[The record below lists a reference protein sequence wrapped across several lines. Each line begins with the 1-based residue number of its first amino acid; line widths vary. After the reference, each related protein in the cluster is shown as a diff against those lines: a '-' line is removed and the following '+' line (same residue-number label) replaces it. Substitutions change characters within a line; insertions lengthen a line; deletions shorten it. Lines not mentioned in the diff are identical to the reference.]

1 MSGTRALFASIGAS
15 LSLVAAAALSLLAVS
30 AVFAFGGRSDPVAEA
45 NRQQTLILAG
55 PTPSSGQKPLVL
67 AARERPRPT
76 PTAARPSA
84 PPQPTPQAG
93 ITQSANRPPE
103 PVFPQPQPP
112 QPQPPVTP
120 PPPPAAPDPVRP
132 SAGGGLSG
140 TVQSTGDALA
150 QITDPVL
157 PPVSAATQ
165 QVFDAVDELL
175 RRSADGV
182 GKTVNGVLAP

>member
-30 AVFAFGGRSDPVAEA
+30 AVFAFGGWSDPVAEPG
-45 NRQQTLILAG
+45 RQQTLILADAS
-55 PTPSSGQKPLVL
+55 PSSGQKPLVL

-93 ITQSANRPPE
+93 VTQSASPPRE
-103 PVFPQPQPP
+103 PVL
-112 QPQPPVTP
+112 P
-120 PPPPAAPDPVRP
+120 PPPPVIPEPQPPAVTDPISP
-132 SAGGGLSG
+132 SAGQGLGGA
-140 TVQSTGDALA
+140 VQSTGDALA
-150 QITDPVL
+150 EITDPLL

-175 RRSADGV
+175 RRSAEGV
-182 GKTVNGVLAP
+182 GKTVGGVLAP

>member
-1 MSGTRALFASIGAS
+1 MACGMSGTRSLFASIGAS

-30 AVFAFGGRSDPVAEA
+30 AVFAFGGWSDPVAEA
-45 NRQQTLILAG
+45 GRQQTLIIADAN
-55 PTPSSGQKPLVL
+55 PSPGQKPLVL

-93 ITQSANRPPE
+93 IARSASPPRE
-103 PVFPQPQPP
+103 PVLPP
-112 QPQPPVTP
+112 PSPVIPEPQPPVVS
-120 PPPPAAPDPVRP
+120 DPVGP
-132 SAGGGLSG
+132 SAGEGLGGK
-140 TVQSTGDALA
+140 VQSTGGALA
-150 QITDPVL
+150 QITDPLL

-175 RRSADGV
+175 RRSAEGV
-182 GKTVNGVLAP
+182 GTTVDGVLAP